1 LTFTFSSP
9 KVLAVEKVKV
19 MKLTKRQKEILD
31 FIAEFI
37 QREGYSPSMEEIA
50 SHFRFAS
57 LNAVFKHLASLEA
70 RGHLRRDARRA
81 RSIELSTS
89 RSSAVQVLPF
99 LGYVSAGRPI
109 EAVSNS
115 ESLRIPDDLVAG
127 LGPYYVLRV
136 QGESMIDDH
145 IADGDYVIVESRE
158 EAHNGEMVVALIDG
172 ENVTLKR
179 FYKEGTNVRLQP
191 ANPDLDPLVVEA
203 GRVKIQGIVAAIMR
217 KYR

>member
-1 LTFTFSSP
+1 
-9 KVLAVEKVKV
+9 
-19 MKLTKRQKEILD
+19 
-31 FIAEFI
+31 
-37 QREGYSPSMEEIA
+37 
-50 SHFRFAS
+50 
-57 LNAVFKHLASLEA
+57 
-70 RGHLRRDARRA
+70 
-81 RSIELSTS
+81 
-89 RSSAVQVLPF
+89 
-99 LGYVSAGRPI
+99 
-109 EAVSNS
+109 
-115 ESLRIPDDLVAG
+115 
-127 LGPYYVLRV
+127 
-136 QGESMIDDH
+136 MIDDH

>member
-1 LTFTFSSP
+1 
-9 KVLAVEKVKV
+9 

-31 FIAEFI
+31 FITEFI
-37 QREGYSPSMEEIA
+37 HREGYSPSMEEIA
-50 SHFRFAS
+50 GHFRFAS
-57 LNAVFKHLASLEA
+57 LNAVFKHLASLEV

-81 RSIELSTS
+81 RSIELA
-89 RSSAVQVLPF
+89 SSGSPARVLPF

-109 EAVSNS
+109 EAVSNT

-158 EAHNGEMVVALIDG
+158 QAQNGEMVVALIDS

-191 ANPDLDPLVVEA
+191 ANPNLDPLVLDA
-203 GRVKIQGIVAAIMR
+203 SRVRIQGIVAAIMR